1 MRKGDRMMDNMKQLM
16 KDGYLC
22 NPQQAC
28 TLRRFTLDEGKAR
41 GAQVIE
47 VVTAGGLQIDF
58 LPDSGLDIGQ
68 VRYKGVNMS
77 WISKNGYDAPS
88 ADNPFENEFL
98 HYFPGGL
105 LFTSGLRS
113 TGPGN
118 RDGEE
123 WHPLHG
129 RYHGTPAEQVCDR
142 IEDDVVIVSGVIRE
156 TALFGHVLEMRR
168 EYRVPVFGAEIQLND
183 TLTNLAHAPQEYA
196 VLYHCNFG
204 WPLVCEDAVLELPED
219 RRTTPRTPFAA
230 TGLGQEHTFVKPVP
244 NEEERVFFHE
254 NMERRAAI
262 VNPKLNTRMTIT
274 WSDTLPILSHW
285 RSMASGDYVCGLE
298 PSNTYI
304 MGRANERANGT
315 LPTLAPFESVHN
327 SVTIQF
333 SDAN

>member
-1 MRKGDRMMDNMKQLM
+1 MMDNMKQLM

-77 WISKNGYDAPS
+77 WISKNGCDAPS
-88 ADNPFENEFL
+88 MDNPFENEFL

-105 LFTSGLRS
+105 LFTGGLRS

-118 RDGEE
+118 RDGDE

-129 RYHGTPAEQVCDR
+129 RYHGLSAEQVCAR
-142 IEDDVVIVSGVIRE
+142 IEDDVVVISGVIRE
-156 TALFGHVLEMRR
+156 TSLFGHVLEMKR
-168 EYRVPVFGAEIQLND
+168 EYRVPVFGTEIRLSD

-204 WPLVCEDAVLELPED
+204 WPLVSEDAHVELPEK
-219 RRTTPRTPFAA
+219 RRTTPRTPFAE
-230 TGLGQEHTFVKPVP
+230 TGLGQETTFVKPVP

-254 NMERRAAI
+254 DMEHCAAI
-262 VNPKLNTRMTIT
+262 VNPKLNTRMTIA
-274 WSDTLPILSHW
+274 WSDNLPILSHW
-285 RSMASGDYVCGLE
+285 RSMASSDYVCGLE

-304 MGRANERANGT
+304 MGRVNERANGT
-315 LPTLAPFESVHN
+315 LPTLAPFESVST
-327 SVTIQF
+327 SVTIKF
-333 SDAN
+333 SEAK